1 MRPIECSPYSV
12 RFFLFVRQRDA
23 RARRA
28 PHVRRR
34 DARSARKSFR
44 PHRAN
49 PSAATP
55 TSIRARSSH
64 STRRRSAYEMVWH
77 WRRRD
82 RRSCGRE
89 LVERDLAVPPHAGDV
104 MRKVLIAGIGNIFL
118 GDDGFGVEVARRMLE
133 QPSVEG
139 VEVADF
145 GICGIHLA
153 YELAG
158 GGYDAAVLVDAV
170 HRDGKPGTLYV

>member
-1 MRPIECSPYSV
+1 
-12 RFFLFVRQRDA
+12 
-23 RARRA
+23 
-28 PHVRRR
+28 
-34 DARSARKSFR
+34 
-44 PHRAN
+44 
-49 PSAATP
+49 
-55 TSIRARSSH
+55 
-64 STRRRSAYEMVWH
+64 
-77 WRRRD
+77 
-82 RRSCGRE
+82 
-89 LVERDLAVPPHAGDV
+89 

-170 HRDGKPGTLYV
+170 HRDGKPGTLYVIEPSPAESSTDSAIADAHGLTPDTVLAWLARLGARPDRLVVVGCEPESLEESMELSARVDAAVDRAIPIVQDLAAQLAGAASCA